1 MNGKAI
7 HAAVSSSKKIPIT
20 AANSPPNAAPVAS
33 PASFFDHRTVDV
45 LPRVLQIGGYMKTTN
60 RLKPR
65 AGRAVKAAGALNA
78 NHPDYF
84 AQLAEISTSTVE
96 HCTVA
101 EFLNRCRV
109 RNPDDIIR
117 FGDKARKLADS
128 LLLAWVTTT
137 NDSLGVLRIL
147 PVPLMKYL
155 YAQMA
160 GQFGWPRWSPSSRMG
175 GTPQNRRCKKD
186 LGICCCSRA
195 QPRSRGGAQHG
206 FDLAGE

>member
-1 MNGKAI
+1 
-7 HAAVSSSKKIPIT
+7 
-20 AANSPPNAAPVAS
+20 
-33 PASFFDHRTVDV
+33 
-45 LPRVLQIGGYMKTTN
+45 MKSTN
-60 RLKPR
+60 RLKNHRPR
-65 AGRAVKAAGALNA
+65 SGKTALAPNQ
-78 NHPDYF
+78 PDYF

-117 FGDKARKLADS
+117 FGDKARRLADS

-155 YAQMA
+155 YTQMA
-160 GQFGWPRWSPSSRMG
+160 GQFGWPALVAELEDG
-175 GTPQNRRCKKD
+175 E
-186 LGICCCSRA
+186 RA
-195 QPRSRGGAQHG
+195 QRDELRKAEGAKKHLETVAPRASNPAVAEAFVTVIDYLENETNRLRGEEPH
-206 FDLAGE
+206 LRPV

>member
-1 MNGKAI
+1 
-7 HAAVSSSKKIPIT
+7 
-20 AANSPPNAAPVAS
+20 
-33 PASFFDHRTVDV
+33 
-45 LPRVLQIGGYMKTTN
+45 MKSTN

-160 GQFGWPRWSPSSRMG
+160 GQFGWPPMVAELEDRGDRFSDRIAWQLSKSNLSPRRANDHSGKRADTFFRASFASRLILSLVVSA
-175 GTPQNRRCKKD
+175 PIASHNHRK
-186 LGICCCSRA
+186 II
-195 QPRSRGGAQHG
+195 
-206 FDLAGE
+206 

>member
-1 MNGKAI
+1 
-7 HAAVSSSKKIPIT
+7 
-20 AANSPPNAAPVAS
+20 
-33 PASFFDHRTVDV
+33 
-45 LPRVLQIGGYMKTTN
+45 MKTTN

-65 AGRAVKAAGALNA
+65 AGRSVKAGATNA

-101 EFLNRCRV
+101 EFLNRCRI

-128 LLLAWVTTT
+128 LLLAWATTT
-137 NDSLGVLRIL
+137 NDSLGVVRIL

-160 GQFGWPRWSPSSRMG
+160 GQFGWPSLVAELVEDTKERELRK
-175 GTPQNRRCKKD
+175 RRNVLHQLDEAIAEAPDNVKAALQLVTNYLEC
-186 LGICCCSRA
+186 A
-195 QPRSRGGAQHG
+195 TGGAASETPP
-206 FDLAGE
+206 LRAV

>member
-1 MNGKAI
+1 
-7 HAAVSSSKKIPIT
+7 
-20 AANSPPNAAPVAS
+20 
-33 PASFFDHRTVDV
+33 
-45 LPRVLQIGGYMKTTN
+45 MKTTN

-160 GQFGWPRWSPSSRMG
+160 GQFGWPPMVAELEDTKEREIRKRRSVLHQLDEAIADAPEAVKSALQIVTNYLECATGESPG
-175 GTPQNRRCKKD
+175 
-186 LGICCCSRA
+186 
-195 QPRSRGGAQHG
+195 QPIVSAPPGA
-206 FDLAGE
+206 FSCAPV

>member
-1 MNGKAI
+1 MSDPLCLSG
-7 HAAVSSSKKIPIT
+7 
-20 AANSPPNAAPVAS
+20 
-33 PASFFDHRTVDV
+33 R
-45 LPRVLQIGGYMKTTN
+45 MKTTN
-60 RLKPR
+60 RLKQR
-65 AGRAVKAAGALNA
+65 ASGSGGKAGALNA

-84 AQLAEISTSTVE
+84 AQLADISVSTVE

-155 YAQMA
+155 YTQMA
-160 GQFGWPRWSPSSRMG
+160 AQFGWPALVAELEDSKERELRKRRNVLHQLDEAISDAPENVKSALQLVTKYLECATG
-175 GTPQNRRCKKD
+175 EPAKATPPPLRTV
-186 LGICCCSRA
+186 
-195 QPRSRGGAQHG
+195 
-206 FDLAGE
+206 